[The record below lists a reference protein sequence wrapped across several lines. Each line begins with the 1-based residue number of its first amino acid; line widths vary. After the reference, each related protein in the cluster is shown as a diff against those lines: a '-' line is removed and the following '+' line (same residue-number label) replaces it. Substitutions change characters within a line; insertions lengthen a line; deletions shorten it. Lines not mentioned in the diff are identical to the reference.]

1 MKKMSSKAEEKF
13 VDCIDDLKQ
22 PITDLVLKY
31 DIYTVQA
38 ALVEMGLRMALLGS
52 GTNHALQMFAACVHN
67 MTTIGAMIEKDILA
81 MKDENKQPDEIED
94 WDYNANITG
103 KTIH

>member
-1 MKKMSSKAEEKF
+1 MSNKAEERF

-31 DIYTVQA
+31 DIHTVQA

-67 MTTIGAMIEKDILA
+67 MTTVGALVEQDILS
-81 MKDENKQPDEIED
+81 MKGENKQPDEIED
-94 WDYNANITG
+94 WNYNANITG

>member
-1 MKKMSSKAEEKF
+1 MKKMSSKAEERF

-31 DIYTVQA
+31 DIHTVQA

-52 GTNHALQMFAACVHN
+52 GTNHALQMFAA
-67 MTTIGAMIEKDILA
+67 
-81 MKDENKQPDEIED
+81 
-94 WDYNANITG
+94 
-103 KTIH
+103 

>member
-1 MKKMSSKAEEKF
+1 MKKMSNDAEERF
-13 VDCIDDLKQ
+13 VNCIEDLKK
-22 PITDLVLKY
+22 PITDLVVKY
-31 DIYTVQA
+31 DIYTVQS

-67 MTTIGAMIEKDILA
+67 MTTIGALIEKDILS
-81 MKDENKQPDEIED
+81 MREEDKKLDEIDD
-94 WDYNANITG
+94 WHYDTNLTG

>member
-1 MKKMSSKAEEKF
+1 
-13 VDCIDDLKQ
+13 
-22 PITDLVLKY
+22 
-31 DIYTVQA
+31 
-38 ALVEMGLRMALLGS
+38 MGLRMALLGS